1 MEKNKEMTFES
12 AMSRL
17 EQIVLQLESGNATL
31 DESLSLYEEGI
42 ALVKLC
48 SARLDDAE
56 QRIKIV
62 RTATDGIKTEEDFNG

>member
-1 MEKNKEMTFES
+1 M
-12 AMSRL
+12 
-17 EQIVLQLESGNATL
+17 LQLESGNATL

-62 RTATDGIKTEEDFNG
+62 STATDGTKTEEDFNG

>member
-62 RTATDGIKTEEDFNG
+62 RTATDGTKTEEDFNG